1 MDETSRTPE
10 EIQKEKEDQRIAK
23 EMMPYFI
30 YMAIPIVITIIIA
43 VVFAP
48 NMTLP

>member
-1 MDETSRTPE
+1 MEYQPTPE
-10 EIQKEKEDQRIAK
+10 ELKAQHEEKRIAK
-23 EMMPYFI
+23 EMLPYFV

>member
-1 MDETSRTPE
+1 MELEKTQA
-10 EIQKEKEDQRIAK
+10 EIEQEKKNKAIMK
-23 EMMPYFI
+23 EMMPYFV

-43 VVFAP
+43 MTFAP